1 MSKELIRLSDCF
13 MKFDD
18 DVILDHINL
27 YINDKEFLT
36 LLGPS
41 GCGKTTLLRLLAG
54 LETARSGTIDAPADT
69 ALLFQEDR
77 LLPGLTAAGQIGVVL
92 PKGESSAL
100 WLETVG
106 LADASTLLPEELSGG
121 MRRRVALARCLA
133 YGQRKK
139 LLLLDEPFTGIDPER
154 CRSIMAFIR
163 KMDLPVLCSAH
174 DAETLALADRIIYLD
189 GPPLHRTHAAENSR

>member
-1 MSKELIRLSDCF
+1 
-13 MKFDD
+13 MKLTHVSFAYGDK
-18 DVILDHINL
+18 VILDHFSLELPDEGITAL
-27 YINDKEFLT
+27 A
-36 LLGPS
+36 GPS

-54 LETARSGTIDAPADT
+54 LATAQSGTIDAPADT

-92 PKGESSAL
+92 PKGESSAP
-100 WLETVG
+100 WLEAVG
-106 LADASTLLPEELSGG
+106 LADASMLLPEELSGG

-154 CRSIMAFIR
+154 CCSIMAFIR

-189 GPPLHRTHAAENSR
+189 GPPLHRTPAAENSR